1 MVDAH
6 ADAEGAER
14 TDWSDAP
21 RTVAASCC
29 GSRLCLLLV
38 ASSRASRASRVS
50 SSP

>member
-1 MVDAH
+1 MVDAD

-29 GSRLCLLLV
+29 GSRVCLLLLV

-50 SSP
+50 SS